1 MKKYQVALLAGLV
14 GSLCGSQAFASA
26 TTETADVI
34 AYFSGSTAV
43 SSGIANAVKSICDTA
58 TFETYVDK
66 GANNT
71 VYFCK
76 SKGVTGLTDGTKIQV
91 RFTGASTVVGSN
103 TFTTAVGGSILGVAP
118 VVYSEK
124 LNFLAVS
131 PSIAAACSGDPLVK
145 ATCDEAVPG
154 VLSPAVPHFGI
165 TDLYPAAF
173 ILQNAPAATG
183 GVGSDQ
189 IAKMTIKPGPIQ
201 IFNTPVTKSL
211 RNALQDSQVSTGG
224 LAATCTTD
232 ATTRELGSCTPT
244 ISGANIAKIFGGQV
258 TKWSE
263 VDPKLDAS
271 KAINVVRREIGS
283 GTQAT
288 LNLVG
293 MSAQY
298 TNTSKAYP
306 CVGGANPVELNL
318 SNTTV
323 VSTGGNMVTALNN
336 AETAG
341 NWAIGLLD
349 VTKNGAG
356 ADTAPSSSF
365 RYLKVDG
372 VAPTLSTVASGAY
385 KFIAQST
392 LNRLTAFPGS
402 AQELAIVNAVTTALG
417 DPTVIAKG
425 NTSATLKQNFGQG
438 GYMVVSTTS
447 CTSDTDCAANP
458 VTKYRFASNPAD
470 TPTGYCSAPSA
481 F

>member
-1 MKKYQVALLAGLV
+1 MKKYHVALLAGLV

-26 TTETADVI
+26 TTETADVT
-34 AYFSGSTAV
+34 AYFSGSTAFA
-43 SSGIANAVKSICDTA
+43 SGITNAVKSICDAA

-71 VYFCK
+71 TYFCK
-76 SKGVTGLTDGTKIQV
+76 SKGVTGLSDGTKIQV
-91 RFTGASTVVGSN
+91 RFAAASVLVGSN

-165 TDLYPAAF
+165 TDLYPSAF

-189 IAKMTIKPGPIQ
+189 IAKMTIKPGPMQ
-201 IFNTPVTKSL
+201 IFNPPITKSL
-211 RNALQDSQVSTGG
+211 RNALQDSQVKSGG
-224 LAATCTTD
+224 LEATCTTD
-232 ATTRELGSCTPT
+232 VTSRELGSCTPT

-263 VDPKLDAS
+263 VDPNLDAS
-271 KAINVVRREIGS
+271 KSIYLVRREIGS

-293 MSAQY
+293 MSSQY
-298 TNTSKAYP
+298 ATPAKAYP
-306 CVGGANPVELNL
+306 CVGGANPAELNL
-318 SNTTV
+318 ANTTV

-341 NWAIGLLD
+341 NWAMGFLD

-356 ADTAPSSSF
+356 LNTAPSASF
-365 RYLKVDG
+365 RYIKIDG
-372 VAPTLSTVASGAY
+372 VAPTLVNVASGAY
-385 KFIAQST
+385 KFIGQST
-392 LNRLTAFPGS
+392 LNRLTVFPGS
-402 AQELAIVNAVTTALG
+402 ASELAIVNAVTTGLA
-417 DPTVIAKG
+417 DPAVIAKD
-425 NTSATLKQNFGQG
+425 NTSSAYLQNFGLG
-438 GYMVVSTTS
+438 GHMVVSTTS
-447 CTSDTDCAANP
+447 CTSDADCKVNP
-458 VTKYRFASNPAD
+458 VTKYRFAANPAD